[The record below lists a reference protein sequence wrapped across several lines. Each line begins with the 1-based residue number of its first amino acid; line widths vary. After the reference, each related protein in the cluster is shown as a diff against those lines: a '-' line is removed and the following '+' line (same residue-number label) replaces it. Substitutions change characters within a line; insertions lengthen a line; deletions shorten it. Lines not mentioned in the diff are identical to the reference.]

1 MGHMRPNR
9 PIYLD
14 NQSTTPCDPRVV
26 AAMLPW
32 FTERFGNPHSG
43 EHALGREAE
52 SAVEAARAEI
62 AALIGGEAREVVL
75 VSGATEAN
83 NLAIKGAARFAAS
96 QGDTRRRVVT
106 AATEHP
112 CVLEAVRDLAAE
124 EFDSVFVPVEPDGRL
139 DPARLRDALAV
150 PTLLVSVMAANNE
163 TGVLQDLGAL
173 AAVAREA
180 GALFHTDAA
189 QAVGKVPLDMHALGL
204 DLLSLSG
211 HKLYGPK
218 GVGALWVR
226 RRPRVRLA
234 PLFSGGGQERG
245 LRSGTLPTPL
255 VVGLGEACRLA
266 RAEMAE
272 EAGRVGAERDRL
284 LAELHRAVPG
294 LQVNG
299 TMAHRLA
306 GNLNLAFPGVTAQ
319 ALMAA
324 VPDLCVSTGSACSSA
339 EVETSHVLRAM
350 GVPDATARGSL
361 RLGLG
366 RFTSAADVDF
376 AAGALAAAYRAE
388 ISNAQDGFRRA

>member
-1 MGHMRPNR
+1 MRPNQ
-9 PIYLD
+9 PVYLD

-26 AAMLPW
+26 TAMLPW
-32 FTERFGNPHSG
+32 FTERFGNPHSS
-43 EHALGREAE
+43 EHALGREAAD
-52 SAVEAARAEI
+52 AVETARAEV
-62 AALIGGEAREVVL
+62 AALIGAEAREVIL

-83 NLAIKGAARFAAS
+83 NLAIKGVARFAAQ
-96 QGDTRRRVVT
+96 QGHTRRRVIT

-112 CVLEAVRDLAAE
+112 CVLESVRDLGRE
-124 EFDSVFVPVEPDGRL
+124 GFEPVVLPVEPDGRL
-139 DPARLRDALAV
+139 DPARLREALAV

-173 AAVAREA
+173 ASIAHEA
-180 GALFHTDAA
+180 GALLHTDAA
-189 QAVGKVPLDMHALGL
+189 QAVGKIPLDVRAFGL

-211 HKLYGPK
+211 HKIYGPK

-266 RAEMAE
+266 RAEMAD
-272 EAGRVGAERDRL
+272 EAARIGAERDRL
-284 LAELHRAVPG
+284 LAQLRRGVPG
-294 LQVNG
+294 LRVNG
-299 TMAHRLA
+299 SMAQRLT
-306 GNLNLAFPGVTAQ
+306 GNLNLVFPGAAAQ

-350 GVPDATARGSL
+350 GVLEADARCSL

-376 AAGALAAAYRAE
+376 AAAALAAAYRAE
-388 ISNAQDGFRRA
+388 TSHAQDDLRRA